1 MKKVRV
7 LAISLSHG
15 QSLITFSKVG
25 KRMERRI
32 QTNISHNRPE
42 PKSLMC
48 KIERNMELRL
58 THLETL
64 RKLDKYS
71 SSKSS
76 GVL

>member
-15 QSLITFSKVG
+15 QSLITFSEVR
-25 KRMERRI
+25 KRMERRV
-32 QTNISHNRPE
+32 QTNISHNRPG

-58 THLETL
+58 T
-64 RKLDKYS
+64 
-71 SSKSS
+71 
-76 GVL
+76 VLQT